1 MDLLDWLQALPAPA
15 LLGATGLLV
24 VGEAIVGL
32 GFVIPGEAALL
43 IASATVESARDF
55 LTLWTVATVCAVVG
69 NVIGFELGRR
79 SGPPL
84 RDTRLIKRHGAER
97 WDRATSMLRER
108 GTWAVFV
115 GRLIP
120 FVRSFVPAVAG
131 AAGMSYRMFLPAI
144 SAGAACSSA
153 LPILFSVGVIAG
165 VKNAGSEVL
174 IVGAVLLA
182 LTLVAVVWVRRTK
195 AKARLADP
203 DGAPRVMEL
212 EQDPDSVV

>member
-1 MDLLDWLQALPAPA
+1 MDLLDWLQSLPAPA

-43 IASATVESARDF
+43 IASATVESTRDF
-55 LTLWTVATVCAVVG
+55 LTLWTVATACAVVG

-84 RDTRLIKRHGAER
+84 RDTRLIKRHGAEP

-131 AAGMSYRMFLPAI
+131 AAGMSYRMFLPAV

-153 LPILFSVGVIAG
+153 LPILFSVGIIAG
-165 VKNAGSEVL
+165 LKSTGGVVL
-174 IVGAVLLA
+174 IVVAALLA
-182 LTLVAVVWVRRTK
+182 LALVVVLRIRRV
-195 AKARLADP
+195 KARARRADP
-203 DGAPRVMEL
+203 V
-212 EQDPDSVV
+212 QSVHGLDAE